1 MSAAVSSKTIGTCL
15 VVIIDNPPVNA
26 LTAEILDEVAEVV
39 AGAAADASVEAVIL
53 TGTGRTFVAGA
64 DIRMLERIAAGQ
76 APPLRF
82 NEALAR
88 IENSPKP
95 VIAAL
100 NGAALGGG
108 LELAMACHYRV
119 AAMGIQVGQP
129 EVKLGLI
136 PGAGGTQ
143 RLPRLAGVERAM
155 EICAFGEPVSAAL
168 ALEAGILDRLAEG
181 NALDG
186 ALALAAE
193 GLPARRTKDR
203 AGKLADAA
211 TAESLAA
218 LFAESCAR
226 RMPRQSAP
234 LAAVDAVAAASRL
247 PFEAGLEQEK
257 RKFEEC
263 LAGEQSKALM
273 HVFFAEHGTG
283 RVSSLAPG
291 EQPLPV
297 KSAAVAGAGTMGSGI
312 AMCFANAGLPVLLAD
327 TSEDHLERGMTN
339 IRRNYEAAVR
349 KGKLSAEELEARLA
363 LIHPVHG
370 YEGFEAADIV
380 VEAVFEELAVKQHV
394 FRTLDGIAKAG
405 AVLATNTSTLDI
417 DAIAAVTRR
426 PESVL
431 GMHFFSPA
439 NVMRLVEVV
448 RGKATAP
455 RVIATTVELSRKLK
469 KLPVLAGNCFG
480 FIGNRMY
487 APYRAQAVSLV
498 EQGAAVRQVDEALTN
513 WGMAMG
519 PLAVGDLV
527 GLDVYWLIR
536 QEALRLG
543 VPHTPSASFEDEL
556 YKLGRYGQKSLA
568 GWYRYGGNRRAE
580 DDPEVARL
588 VREYASWQGIEQ
600 RNWSEHDIRERT
612 LLALINEGARVLEEG
627 IAERASDIDVVFVNG
642 FGFPAWRGGPMH
654 YATTL
659 GLDRVRDRLQAL
671 YDKEGPT
678 WKPAPLNWFT

>member
-1 MSAAVSSKTIGTCL
+1 MSAAVRSTRRGACL
-15 VVIIDNPPVNA
+15 VATIDNPPVNA
-26 LTAEILDEVAEVV
+26 LTAEILEEVAEVV
-39 AGAAADASVEAVIL
+39 AGAAADGGVGAVIL
-53 TGTGRTFVAGA
+53 TGAGRTFAAGA

-119 AAMGIQVGQP
+119 GTRGIQVGQP

-155 EICAFGEPVSAAL
+155 EMCAFGEPSGAAE
-168 ALEAGILDRLAEG
+168 ALEAGILDRLVEG
-181 NALDG
+181 DAVDG

-193 GLPARRTKDR
+193 GPAARRTRDSS
-203 AGKLADAA
+203 GKLADEA
-211 TAESLAA
+211 TAESLEAI
-218 LFAESCAR
+218 FAGLCAR

-234 LAAVDAVAAASRL
+234 RAAVEAVAAAAKL
-247 PFEAGLEQEK
+247 PFEEGLEYEK

-273 HVFFAEHGTG
+273 HVFFAERATG
-283 RVSSLAPG
+283 RAPVAAAG
-291 EQPLPV
+291 EEPLPV
-297 KSAAVAGAGTMGSGI
+297 RSAAVAGAGAMGSGI
-312 AMCFANAGLPVLLAD
+312 AMCFADAGLPVLLAD
-327 TSEDHLERGMTN
+327 TSGAQLERGLAN
-339 IRRNYEAAVR
+339 IRRNYEAAAR
-349 KGKLSAEELEARLA
+349 KGKLSAEQLEARMA
-363 LIHPVHG
+363 LIRPVQG

-380 VEAVFEELAVKQHV
+380 VEAVFEELGVKQQV
-394 FRTLDGIAKAG
+394 FRMLDGMAKPG
-405 AVLATNTSTLDI
+405 GVLATNTSTLDI
-417 DAIAAVTRR
+417 DAIAGVTRR
-426 PESVL
+426 PERVL

-439 NVMRLVEVV
+439 HVMRLVEVV
-448 RGKATAP
+448 RGQATEP
-455 RVIATTVELSRKLK
+455 RVIATVVELSRKLK
-469 KLPVLAGNCFG
+469 KLPVPAGNCFG

-487 APYRAQAVSLV
+487 GPYRAQAVALV
-498 EQGAAVRQVDEALTN
+498 EQGAAVRQVDDALTN

-536 QEALRLG
+536 QEALRRG
-543 VPHTPSASFEDEL
+543 VPHTPAASFEDEL
-556 YKLGRYGQKSLA
+556 YALGRYGQKSRA
-568 GWYRYGGNRRAE
+568 GWYRYDDGRRAE
-580 DDPEVARL
+580 EDPEVERL

-600 RNWSEHDIRERT
+600 RAWSEEEIRERT

-627 IAERASDIDVVFVNG
+627 IAQRASDIDVVFVNG

-654 YATTL
+654 YAATL
-659 GLDRVRDRLQAL
+659 GLDRVRGRLQAL
-671 YDKEGPT
+671 YDAEGPF
-678 WKPAPLNWFT
+678 WKPAAFDGLT